1 MNTTKLNQLATM
13 LERKAESLRQI
24 EYNIEDY
31 KNEIE
36 SLKFEELDT
45 DKLIIQLEMLEKYE
59 KPMLIKQIKTI
70 IKKLNDL
77 T

>member
-36 SLKFEELDT
+36 SFKFEELDT

-70 IKKLNDL
+70 IKKLNEL

>member
-36 SLKFEELDT
+36 SFKFEELDT